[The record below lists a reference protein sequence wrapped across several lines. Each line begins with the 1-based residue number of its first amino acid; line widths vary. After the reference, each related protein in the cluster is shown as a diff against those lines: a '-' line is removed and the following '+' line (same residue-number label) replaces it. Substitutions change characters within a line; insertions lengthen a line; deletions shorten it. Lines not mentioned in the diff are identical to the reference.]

1 MQHLN
6 LNSSIINVSLFF
18 SLISICLIYM
28 FKQII
33 SIVEFTILYKIL
45 SEIQDIL
52 KFEIQNYESNSD
64 FEKTIE
70 DNKIDTKHLTIITR
84 SINQKLI
91 KNTKLDIRKILVF
104 DDFPLEIE
112 KLIEKINIQLIK
124 QKYNFQSNFNI
135 NNYTLDLNSRII
147 TREQDELKL
156 TEREIDILLFLNE
169 NKKPQNVNALQSK
182 VWGYS
187 SELETHTVETHI
199 YRLRKKIKEKFID
212 DNFIKS
218 HKDGYSIK

>member
-1 MQHLN
+1 
-6 LNSSIINVSLFF
+6 
-18 SLISICLIYM
+18 M

-84 SINQKLI
+84 SINQQLI
-91 KNTKLDIRKILVF
+91 KNKKLDIRKILVF